1 MALTHQEANVRAA
14 GVIILTTQLLALVLR
29 KIRQPKVIAEVIGG
43 ILLGMCAAS
52 SLQSQSHDGSLPPDC
67 SPSHHCSP
75 LRFCAS
81 GSARVTLPMHRRGFP
96 DTPVTVRLATK

>member
-1 MALTHQEANVRAA
+1 MRAA

-52 SLQSQSHDGSLPPDC
+52 SLQSQSHDGSPARLFAI
-67 SPSHHCSP
+67 PSLFPSSF
-75 LRFCAS
+75 LRQW
-81 GSARVTLPMHRRGFP
+81 
-96 DTPVTVRLATK
+96 